1 MVFELGVDNDFQPIV
16 DSGDDGATVILAWV
30 TDSKFL
36 TANHLID
43 GFADE

>member
-16 DSGDDGATVILAWV
+16 DSGDDSTTVILARV
-30 TDSKFL
+30 ANGQLL
-36 TANHLID
+36 TAYHLID

>member
-16 DSGDDGATVILAWV
+16 DSGDDSATVILSWV
-30 TDSKFL
+30 ANGQLF
-36 TANHLID
+36 TANHLIN